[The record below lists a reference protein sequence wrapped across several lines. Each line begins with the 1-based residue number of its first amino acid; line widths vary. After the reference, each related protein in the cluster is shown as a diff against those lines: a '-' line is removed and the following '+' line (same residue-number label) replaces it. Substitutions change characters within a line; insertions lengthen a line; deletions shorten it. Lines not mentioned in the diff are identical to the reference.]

1 MRHQIIGFCL
11 FLMVSVS
18 GSAQQAYSLAQCK
31 KLALENNARMK
42 NARLEV
48 SSARQTKE
56 EAFTNFFPSLSASAL
71 GYNANQP
78 LVEANLGGMP
88 LALLKNGIVGDI
100 TVTQPLFAGGQIVNG
115 NKLAQLGVEV
125 SRFKQEQSEKEVLL
139 TTEVYY
145 WQIISLNE
153 KLKTLAIVEQL
164 VNSLYKDVDAA
175 VKAGVKNRN
184 DLLQVQLRK
193 NSVAS
198 DRLQLENGLKLS
210 RMLLGQYVGLKAD
223 SLSIE
228 SVSFDEPASPEKLR
242 TDHSAALLTTPEYQ
256 LLAKNVEAN
265 RLQQKIT
272 VGKYLPTVGIGASY
286 MYDDLMDKDNTT
298 AMVFAKVSVPI
309 SDWWGGSHAIKKQ
322 KFQTMMAQNEQ
333 RNNSDLLLI
342 QMQKLWNDVEESY
355 KQVKLAEESVVT
367 ATENVRLNINYYQAG
382 TTTLSDLLDSQLL
395 LQQSRNQHTD
405 AYTQYLIKQTQYL
418 QATGRR

>member
-210 RMLLGQYVGLKAD
+210 RMLLGQYVGVKAD

-228 SVSFDEPASPEKLR
+228 PISFDEPASPEKLR
-242 TDHSAALLTTPEYQ
+242 TDHGAALLTTPEYQ

-298 AMVFAKVSVPI
+298 AMVFAKVSVPL

-367 ATENVRLNINYYQAG
+367 ATENVRLNTNYYQAG

-418 QATGRR
+418 QATGR

>member
-1 MRHQIIGFCL
+1 MKHQIIGFCL

-48 SSARQTKE
+48 SSAQQTKE

-210 RMLLGQYVGLKAD
+210 RMLLGQYVGIKAD

-228 SVSFDEPASPEKLR
+228 PISFDEPASPEKLR

-272 VGKYLPTVGIGASY
+272 VGKYLPTVGVGASY

-298 AMVFAKVSVPI
+298 AMVFAKVSVPL

-367 ATENVRLNINYYQAG
+367 ATENVRLNTNYYQAG

-418 QATGRR
+418 QATGR

>member
-1 MRHQIIGFCL
+1 MKHQIIGFCL

-18 GSAQQAYSLAQCK
+18 GSAQQSYSLAQCK

-367 ATENVRLNINYYQAG
+367 ATENVRLNTNYYQAG

>member
-1 MRHQIIGFCL
+1 MKHQIIGFCL

-18 GSAQQAYSLAQCK
+18 GSAQQPYSLAQCK

-223 SLSIE
+223 SLTLE

-242 TDHSAALLTTPEYQ
+242 TDHGAALLTTPEYQ

-418 QATGRR
+418 QATGR

>member
-1 MRHQIIGFCL
+1 MKHQIIGFFL

-210 RMLLGQYVGLKAD
+210 RMLLGQYVGVKAD

-228 SVSFDEPASPEKLR
+228 PISFDEPASPEKLR
-242 TDHSAALLTTPEYQ
+242 TDHGAALLTTPEYQ

-298 AMVFAKVSVPI
+298 AMVFAKVSVPL

-367 ATENVRLNINYYQAG
+367 ATENVRLNTNYYQAG

-418 QATGRR
+418 QATGR

>member
-1 MRHQIIGFCL
+1 MKHQIIGFCL
-11 FLMVSVS
+11 LLMISVS

-228 SVSFDEPASPEKLR
+228 PVSFDEPASPEKLR
-242 TDHSAALLTTPEYQ
+242 TDHGAALLTTPEYQ

-272 VGKYLPTVGIGASY
+272 VGKYLPTVGIGTSH

-298 AMVFAKVSVPI
+298 AMVFAKVSVPL

-367 ATENVRLNINYYQAG
+367 ATENVRLNTNYYQAG

-418 QATGRR
+418 QATGR

>member
-1 MRHQIIGFCL
+1 MQKRW
-11 FLMVSVS
+11 
-18 GSAQQAYSLAQCK
+18 K
-31 KLALENNARMK
+31 NNARMK

-210 RMLLGQYVGLKAD
+210 RMLLGQYMGVKAD
-223 SLSIE
+223 SLNVEPI
-228 SVSFDEPASPEKLR
+228 SFDEPASPEKLLN
-242 TDHSAALLTTPEYQ
+242 HGAALAHHTQYQ
-256 LLAKNVEAN
+256 LLAKMWRPTACSKDNGRQV
-265 RLQQKIT
+265 LTT
-272 VGKYLPTVGIGASY
+272 VGVGASY
-286 MYDDLMDKDNTT
+286 MYDDPD
-298 AMVFAKVSVPI
+298 
-309 SDWWGGSHAIKKQ
+309 G
-322 KFQTMMAQNEQ
+322 
-333 RNNSDLLLI
+333 
-342 QMQKLWNDVEESY
+342 
-355 KQVKLAEESVVT
+355 
-367 ATENVRLNINYYQAG
+367 
-382 TTTLSDLLDSQLL
+382 
-395 LQQSRNQHTD
+395 
-405 AYTQYLIKQTQYL
+405 
-418 QATGRR
+418 

>member
-1 MRHQIIGFCL
+1 MKHQIIGFCL

-223 SLSIE
+223 SLNIE

-242 TDHSAALLTTPEYQ
+242 TDHGAALLTTPEYQ

-272 VGKYLPTVGIGASY
+272 VGKYLPTVGVGASY

-298 AMVFAKVSVPI
+298 AMVFAKVSVPL

-367 ATENVRLNINYYQAG
+367 ATENVRLNTNYYQAG

-418 QATGRR
+418 QATGR

>member
-1 MRHQIIGFCL
+1 MKHQIIVFCL
-11 FLMVSVS
+11 FLMISVS

-48 SSARQTKE
+48 SSAQQTKE

-115 NKLAQLGVEV
+115 NKLAQLSVEV
-125 SRFKQEQSEKEVLL
+125 SRFKQEQSAKEVLL

-175 VKAGVKNRN
+175 VKAGVKSRN

-210 RMLLGQYVGLKAD
+210 RMLLGQYAGIKAD

-228 SVSFDEPASPEKLR
+228 PISFDEPASPERLR
-242 TDHSAALLTTPEYQ
+242 TDHGAALLSTPEYQ

-298 AMVFAKVSVPI
+298 AMVFAKVSVPL

-367 ATENVRLNINYYQAG
+367 ATENVRLNTNYYQAG

-418 QATGRR
+418 QATGR

>member
-1 MRHQIIGFCL
+1 MKHQIIGFCL

-48 SSARQTKE
+48 SSAQQTKE

-223 SLSIE
+223 SLNIE

-242 TDHSAALLTTPEYQ
+242 TDHGAALLTTPEYQ

-298 AMVFAKVSVPI
+298 AMVFAKVSVPL

-367 ATENVRLNINYYQAG
+367 ATENVRLNTNYYQAG

-418 QATGRR
+418 QATGR

>member
-1 MRHQIIGFCL
+1 MKHQIIGFCL

-31 KLALENNARMK
+31 KLALENNAQMK

-210 RMLLGQYVGLKAD
+210 RMLLGQYVGIKAD

-228 SVSFDEPASPEKLR
+228 PISFDEPASPERLR
-242 TDHSAALLTTPEYQ
+242 TDHGAALLSTPEYQ

-272 VGKYLPTVGIGASY
+272 VGKYLPTVGVGASY

-298 AMVFAKVSVPI
+298 AMVFAKVSVPL
-309 SDWWGGSHAIKKQ
+309 SNWWGGSHAIKKQ

-367 ATENVRLNINYYQAG
+367 ATENVRLNTNYYQAG

-418 QATGRR
+418 QATGR

>member
-1 MRHQIIGFCL
+1 MKHQIIGFCL

-210 RMLLGQYVGLKAD
+210 RMLLGQYVGIKAD

-228 SVSFDEPASPEKLR
+228 PISFDEPASPEKLR
-242 TDHSAALLTTPEYQ
+242 TDHGAALLTTPEYQ

-367 ATENVRLNINYYQAG
+367 ATENVRLNTNYYQAG

-405 AYTQYLIKQTQYL
+405 AYTQYLIKPTQYL
-418 QATGRR
+418 QATGR

>member
-1 MRHQIIGFCL
+1 MKHQIIGFCL

-125 SRFKQEQSEKEVLL
+125 SRFKQEQSAKEVLL

-153 KLKTLAIVEQL
+153 KIKTLAIVEQL

-210 RMLLGQYVGLKAD
+210 RMLLGQYVGIKAD

-228 SVSFDEPASPEKLR
+228 PVSFDEPASPEKLR
-242 TDHSAALLTTPEYQ
+242 TDHGAALLTTPEYQ

-367 ATENVRLNINYYQAG
+367 ATENVRLNTNYYQAG

-418 QATGRR
+418 QATGR

>member
-1 MRHQIIGFCL
+1 MKHQIIGFCL

-125 SRFKQEQSEKEVLL
+125 SRFKQEQSAKEVLL

-210 RMLLGQYVGLKAD
+210 RMLLGQYVGIKAD

-228 SVSFDEPASPEKLR
+228 PISFDEPASPEKLR
-242 TDHSAALLTTPEYQ
+242 TDHGAALLTTPEYQ

-367 ATENVRLNINYYQAG
+367 ATENVRLNTNYYQAG

>member
-210 RMLLGQYVGLKAD
+210 RMLLGQYVGIKAD

-228 SVSFDEPASPEKLR
+228 PISFDEPASPEKLR
-242 TDHSAALLTTPEYQ
+242 TDHGAALLTTPEYQ

-367 ATENVRLNINYYQAG
+367 ATENVRLNTNYYQAG

-418 QATGRR
+418 QATGR

>member
-1 MRHQIIGFCL
+1 MKHQIIGFCL

-18 GSAQQAYSLAQCK
+18 GSAQQSYSLAQCK

-228 SVSFDEPASPEKLR
+228 PISFDEPASPERLR
-242 TDHSAALLTTPEYQ
+242 TDHGAALLTTPEYQ

-367 ATENVRLNINYYQAG
+367 ATENVRLNTNYYQAG

-418 QATGRR
+418 QATGR

>member
-1 MRHQIIGFCL
+1 MKHQIIGFCL

-210 RMLLGQYVGLKAD
+210 RMLLGQYVGVKAD

-228 SVSFDEPASPEKLR
+228 PISFDEPASPEKLR
-242 TDHSAALLTTPEYQ
+242 TDHGAALLTTPEYQ

-298 AMVFAKVSVPI
+298 AMVFAKVSVPL

-367 ATENVRLNINYYQAG
+367 ATENVRLNTNYYQAG

>member
-125 SRFKQEQSEKEVLL
+125 SRFKQEQSAKEVLL

-193 NSVAS
+193 NSAAS

-242 TDHSAALLTTPEYQ
+242 TDHGAALLTTPE
-256 LLAKNVEAN
+256 
-265 RLQQKIT
+265 
-272 VGKYLPTVGIGASY
+272 
-286 MYDDLMDKDNTT
+286 
-298 AMVFAKVSVPI
+298 
-309 SDWWGGSHAIKKQ
+309 
-322 KFQTMMAQNEQ
+322 
-333 RNNSDLLLI
+333 
-342 QMQKLWNDVEESY
+342 
-355 KQVKLAEESVVT
+355 
-367 ATENVRLNINYYQAG
+367 
-382 TTTLSDLLDSQLL
+382 
-395 LQQSRNQHTD
+395 
-405 AYTQYLIKQTQYL
+405 
-418 QATGRR
+418 

>member
-210 RMLLGQYVGLKAD
+210 RMLLGQYVGIKAD

-228 SVSFDEPASPEKLR
+228 PISFDEPASPERLR
-242 TDHSAALLTTPEYQ
+242 TDHGAALLSTPEYQ
-256 LLAKNVEAN
+256 VLAKNVEAN

-272 VGKYLPTVGIGASY
+272 VGKYLPTVGVGASY

-298 AMVFAKVSVPI
+298 AMVFAKVSVPL

-367 ATENVRLNINYYQAG
+367 ATENVRLNTNYYQAG

>member
-1 MRHQIIGFCL
+1 MKHQIIGFCL

-228 SVSFDEPASPEKLR
+228 PISFDEPASPERLR
-242 TDHSAALLTTPEYQ
+242 TDHGAALLSTPEYQ

-367 ATENVRLNINYYQAG
+367 ATENVRLNTNYYQAG

-418 QATGRR
+418 QATGR

>member
-1 MRHQIIGFCL
+1 MKHQIIGFCL

-210 RMLLGQYVGLKAD
+210 RMLLGQYVGIKAD

-228 SVSFDEPASPEKLR
+228 PISFDEPASPERLR
-242 TDHSAALLTTPEYQ
+242 TDHGAALLSTPEYQ

-355 KQVKLAEESVVT
+355 KQVKLVEESVVT
-367 ATENVRLNINYYQAG
+367 ATENVRLNTNYYQAG

>member
-1 MRHQIIGFCL
+1 MKHQIIGFCL

-18 GSAQQAYSLAQCK
+18 GSAQQSYSLAQCK

-210 RMLLGQYVGLKAD
+210 RMLLGQYVGIKAD

-228 SVSFDEPASPEKLR
+228 PISFDEPASPEKLR
-242 TDHSAALLTTPEYQ
+242 TDHGAALLTTPEYQ

-367 ATENVRLNINYYQAG
+367 ATENVRLNTNYYQAG

-418 QATGRR
+418 QATGR

>member
-1 MRHQIIGFCL
+1 MKHQIIGFCL
-11 FLMVSVS
+11 LLMISVS

-125 SRFKQEQSEKEVLL
+125 SRFKQEQSAKEVLL

-223 SLSIE
+223 SLSLE

-272 VGKYLPTVGIGASY
+272 VGKYLPTVGVGASY

-367 ATENVRLNINYYQAG
+367 ATENVRLNTNYYQAG

-418 QATGRR
+418 QATGR

>member
-1 MRHQIIGFCL
+1 MKHQIIGFCL

-125 SRFKQEQSEKEVLL
+125 SRFKQEQSAKEVLL

-228 SVSFDEPASPEKLR
+228 PISFDEPASPEKLR
-242 TDHSAALLTTPEYQ
+242 TDHGAALLTTPEYQ

-367 ATENVRLNINYYQAG
+367 ATENVRLNTNYYQAG

-418 QATGRR
+418 QATGR

>member
-1 MRHQIIGFCL
+1 MKHQIIGFCL

-18 GSAQQAYSLAQCK
+18 GSAQQSYSLAQCK

-42 NARLEV
+42 NAHLEV

-125 SRFKQEQSEKEVLL
+125 SRFKQEQSAKEVLL

-367 ATENVRLNINYYQAG
+367 ATENVRLNTNYYQAG

-418 QATGRR
+418 QATGR

>member
-1 MRHQIIGFCL
+1 MKHQIIGFCL

-48 SSARQTKE
+48 SSAQQTKE
-56 EAFTNFFPSLSASAL
+56 KAFTNFFPSLSASAL

-210 RMLLGQYVGLKAD
+210 RMLLGQYVGIKAD

-228 SVSFDEPASPEKLR
+228 PISFDEPASPERLR
-242 TDHSAALLTTPEYQ
+242 TDHGAALLTTPEYQ

-272 VGKYLPTVGIGASY
+272 VGKYLPTVGVGASY

-298 AMVFAKVSVPI
+298 AMVFAKVSVPL

-367 ATENVRLNINYYQAG
+367 ATENVRLNTNYYQAG

-418 QATGRR
+418 QATGR

>member
-1 MRHQIIGFCL
+1 MKHQIIGFCL

-210 RMLLGQYVGLKAD
+210 RMLLGQYVGIKAD

-228 SVSFDEPASPEKLR
+228 PISFDEPASPEKLR
-242 TDHSAALLTTPEYQ
+242 TDHGAALLTTPEYQ

-367 ATENVRLNINYYQAG
+367 ATENVRLNTNYYQAG

-418 QATGRR
+418 QATGR

>member
-48 SSARQTKE
+48 SSAQQTKE

-223 SLSIE
+223 SLNIE

-242 TDHSAALLTTPEYQ
+242 TDHGAALLTTPEYQ

-286 MYDDLMDKDNTT
+286 MYDELMDKDNTT
-298 AMVFAKVSVPI
+298 AMVFAKVSVPL

-367 ATENVRLNINYYQAG
+367 ATENVRLNTNYYQAG

>member
-1 MRHQIIGFCL
+1 MKHQIIVFCL
-11 FLMVSVS
+11 FLMISVS

-31 KLALENNARMK
+31 KLALENNSRMK

-228 SVSFDEPASPEKLR
+228 PVSFDEPASPEKLR

-298 AMVFAKVSVPI
+298 AMVFAKVSVPL

-367 ATENVRLNINYYQAG
+367 ATENVRLNTNYYQAG

-418 QATGRR
+418 QATGR

>member
-1 MRHQIIGFCL
+1 MKHQIIGFCL

-125 SRFKQEQSEKEVLL
+125 SRFKQEQSAKEVLL

-228 SVSFDEPASPEKLR
+228 PISFDEPASPEKLR
-242 TDHSAALLTTPEYQ
+242 TDHGAALLTTPEYQ

-298 AMVFAKVSVPI
+298 AMVFAKVSVPL

-367 ATENVRLNINYYQAG
+367 ATENVRLNTNYYQAG

-418 QATGRR
+418 QATGR

>member
-100 TVTQPLFAGGQIVNG
+100 TVTQPLFAGGQIVKG

-228 SVSFDEPASPEKLR
+228 PVSFDEPASPEKLR
-242 TDHSAALLTTPEYQ
+242 TDHGAALLTTPEYQ

-272 VGKYLPTVGIGASY
+272 VGKYLPTVGVGASY

-298 AMVFAKVSVPI
+298 AMVFAKVSVPL

-322 KFQTMMAQNEQ
+322 KYQTMMAQNEQ

-367 ATENVRLNINYYQAG
+367 ATENVRLNTNYYQAG

-418 QATGRR
+418 QATGR

>member
-1 MRHQIIGFCL
+1 MKHQIIGFCL

-210 RMLLGQYVGLKAD
+210 RMLLGQYVGIKAD

-228 SVSFDEPASPEKLR
+228 PISFDEPASPEKLR
-242 TDHSAALLTTPEYQ
+242 TDHGAALLTTPEYQ

-272 VGKYLPTVGIGASY
+272 VGKYLPTVGVGASY

-298 AMVFAKVSVPI
+298 AMVFAKVSVPL

-367 ATENVRLNINYYQAG
+367 ATENVRLNTNYYQAG

-418 QATGRR
+418 QATGR

>member
-1 MRHQIIGFCL
+1 MKHQIIGFCL

-228 SVSFDEPASPEKLR
+228 PVSFDEPASPEKLR
-242 TDHSAALLTTPEYQ
+242 TDHGAALLTTPEYQ

-272 VGKYLPTVGIGASY
+272 IGKYLPTVGVGASY

-367 ATENVRLNINYYQAG
+367 ATENVRLNTNYYQAG

-418 QATGRR
+418 QATGR

>member
-1 MRHQIIGFCL
+1 MKHQIIGFCL

-228 SVSFDEPASPEKLR
+228 PVSFDEPASPEKLR
-242 TDHSAALLTTPEYQ
+242 TDHGAALLTTPEYQ

-298 AMVFAKVSVPI
+298 AMVFAKVSVPL

-367 ATENVRLNINYYQAG
+367 ATENVRLNTNYYQAG

-418 QATGRR
+418 QATGR

>member
-1 MRHQIIGFCL
+1 MKHQIIGFCL

-242 TDHSAALLTTPEYQ
+242 TDHGAALLTTPEYQ

-286 MYDDLMDKDNTT
+286 TYDDLMDKDNTT
-298 AMVFAKVSVPI
+298 AMVFAKVSVPL

-367 ATENVRLNINYYQAG
+367 ATENVRLNTNYYQAG

-418 QATGRR
+418 QATGR

>member
-1 MRHQIIGFCL
+1 MKHQIIGFCL

-18 GSAQQAYSLAQCK
+18 GSAQQSYSLAQCK

-115 NKLAQLGVEV
+115 NKLSQLGVEV

-228 SVSFDEPASPEKLR
+228 PISFDEPASPEKLR
-242 TDHSAALLTTPEYQ
+242 TDHGAALLTTPEYQ

-265 RLQQKIT
+265 RLLQKIT
-272 VGKYLPTVGIGASY
+272 VGKYLPTVGVGASY

-298 AMVFAKVSVPI
+298 AMVFAKVSVPL

-367 ATENVRLNINYYQAG
+367 ATENVRLNTNYYQAG

>member
-1 MRHQIIGFCL
+1 MKHQIIGFCL

-228 SVSFDEPASPEKLR
+228 PISFDEPASPEKLR
-242 TDHSAALLTTPEYQ
+242 TDHGAALLTTPEYQ

-272 VGKYLPTVGIGASY
+272 VGKYLPTVGVGASY

-367 ATENVRLNINYYQAG
+367 ATENVRLNTNYYQAG

-418 QATGRR
+418 QATGR

>member
-1 MRHQIIGFCL
+1 MKHQIIGFCL

-18 GSAQQAYSLAQCK
+18 GSAQQSYSLAQCK

-210 RMLLGQYVGLKAD
+210 RMLLGQYVGIKAD

-228 SVSFDEPASPEKLR
+228 PISFDEPASPERLR
-242 TDHSAALLTTPEYQ
+242 TDHGAALLTTPEYQ

>member
-1 MRHQIIGFCL
+1 MKHQIIGFCL

-78 LVEANLGGMP
+78 LVEANLGCMP

-125 SRFKQEQSEKEVLL
+125 SRFKQEQSAKEVLL

-210 RMLLGQYVGLKAD
+210 RMLLGQYVGIKAD

-228 SVSFDEPASPEKLR
+228 PISFDEPASPERLR
-242 TDHSAALLTTPEYQ
+242 TDHGAALLTTPEYQ

-298 AMVFAKVSVPI
+298 AMVFAKVSVPL

-367 ATENVRLNINYYQAG
+367 ATENVRLNTNYYQAG

-418 QATGRR
+418 QATGR

>member
-1 MRHQIIGFCL
+1 MKHQIIGFCL

-210 RMLLGQYVGLKAD
+210 RMLLGQYVGIKAD

-228 SVSFDEPASPEKLR
+228 PISFDEPASPERLR
-242 TDHSAALLTTPEYQ
+242 TDHGAALLTTPEYQ

-298 AMVFAKVSVPI
+298 AMVFAKVSVPL

-367 ATENVRLNINYYQAG
+367 ATENVRLNTNYYQAG

-418 QATGRR
+418 QATGR